1 MIAHWKQ
8 RRAGVAMAIGFAIL
22 LALMLVPMMS
32 AAQTSPPAA
41 NPDVVRDVLGQ
52 IDSSISPG
60 RTLLLAERSFPAG
73 SDSGFHPA
81 PGPVVLYISSG
92 TVVYSVQEG
101 VALYTPAGSTETQ
114 PILPGQSMTVYAG
127 DTVTYDEGVVH
138 DLKNDSSDEAVT
150 LEARLNP
157 IETPAPAA
165 TPSN

>member
-1 MIAHWKQ
+1 MFAHWKQ
-8 RRAGVAMAIGFAIL
+8 RRGGFAVVAGFAIL
-22 LALMLVPMMS
+22 LGLMLWPLMS
-32 AAQTSPPAA
+32 AAQSSTSVA

-81 PGPVVLYISSG
+81 PGPVVLYISAG

-114 PILPGQSMTVYAG
+114 PILPGQSMTVSAG
-127 DTVTYDEGVVH
+127 DTVTYDEGVIH
-138 DLKNDSSDEAVT
+138 DLRNESSETAVT
-150 LEARLNP
+150 IEARLNP
-157 IETPAPAA
+157 VAAPTPAA

>member
-1 MIAHWKQ
+1 
-8 RRAGVAMAIGFAIL
+8 
-22 LALMLVPMMS
+22 
-32 AAQTSPPAA
+32 
-41 NPDVVRDVLGQ
+41 
-52 IDSSISPG
+52 
-60 RTLLLAERSFPAG
+60 
-73 SDSGFHPA
+73 
-81 PGPVVLYISSG
+81 
-92 TVVYSVQEG
+92 VVYSVQEG